1 MSETE
6 TVPSTA
12 TVEHDG
18 RVYTGADTASI
29 EAALDRTSFGR
40 EPEPE
45 KAEPAQPQPPKQTRG
60 QKRFGE
66 LTEARDRALA
76 EAAAAK
82 EELAKVK
89 AMPAPAAPVAEPAK
103 PKVEAAK
110 VEEKPFPNLDDF
122 ASEKDP
128 IMAWQKAVAAY
139 NREALEKEFD
149 ARLAKTLEAERA
161 SRRQTESLAEIL
173 ERGKAAYP
181 DFEQVVFG
189 STVNFPQPMID
200 AIAKLPNSEHVQYA
214 LCADPDLAQR
224 IAKID
229 NPVTFGIEIGKL
241 GSGPARV
248 PPASRVK
255 PALSVAPPPIQP
267 VTGAS
272 RTATPSLEEL
282 AAKPNGYD
290 DYKAQRH
297 AAMGGK
303 HR

>member
-1 MSETE
+1 MSETA
-6 TVPSTA
+6 TSGAA

-29 EAALDRTSFGR
+29 EAALDQTSFGR
-40 EPEPE
+40 EPEAKPE
-45 KAEPAQPQPPKQTRG
+45 PPTATQPPKVTRG
-60 QKRFGE
+60 QKRFSE
-66 LTEARDRALA
+66 LTEARDKALA

-82 EELAKVK
+82 AELEKVK
-89 AMPAPAAPVAEPAK
+89 ATPAPALTPAPESVR
-103 PKVEAAK
+103 PKVDED
-110 VEEKPFPNLDDF
+110 KPFPNLDDF
-122 ASEKDP
+122 AAEKDP

-139 NREALEKEFD
+139 NREQLEKEFD
-149 ARLAKTLEAERA
+149 ARLASKLEAERA
-161 SRRQTESLAEIL
+161 SRRQSESLAEIL

-229 NPVTFGIEIGKL
+229 NPVTFGVEIGKL
-241 GSGPARV
+241 GAGASRAL
-248 PPASRVK
+248 PASRPK
-255 PALSVAPPPIQP
+255 PVLSIAPPPIQP

-282 AAKPNGYD
+282 AAKPNAYE
-290 DYKAQRH
+290 DYKAARH